1 MHDLSD
7 LNKVLD
13 IAIEIAKSDGA
24 EVPDK
29 KNLGN
34 SFIGLNSKGHR
45 FIYIIGAH
53 GARIHTVELERIKQY
68 MDTNADIKEGSSA
81 STERSNADTEYL
93 KWVYKKIQEKELT
106 HIEAASH
113 LVRSGF
119 EHAHGGVDWAKWNEY
134 IRNHL
139 LERVLEC
146 SPTPG
151 ITHPKDM
158 NYNSDPTLQGEQLYQ
173 INSDDFFVCD
183 WLKKLET
190 SKRAAAIEYIL
201 RLHYELDKKFIT
213 ELSDENDN
221 CLLDTLSVGEIERV
235 AIFLSHKQIKSFYLD
250 SQKLLFASKVG
261 ADAFS
266 LKLRGIYSYLNI
278 ISEISGVDHL
288 NLELLDPKECD
299 KNEYTNEMEGLLS
312 TYYSLFPR
320 ETGAVRR

>member
-1 MHDLSD
+1 MPRPSL
-7 LNKVLD
+7 L
-13 IAIEIAKSDGA
+13 
-24 EVPDK
+24 P
-29 KNLGN
+29 LGTP
-34 SFIGLNSKGHR
+34 G
-45 FIYIIGAH
+45 
-53 GARIHTVELERIKQY
+53 
-68 MDTNADIKEGSSA
+68 
-81 STERSNADTEYL
+81 RSNADTEYL

-106 HIEAASH
+106 HTEAASR

-139 LERVLEC
+139 LESVLEC
-146 SPTPG
+146 APSPS

-158 NYNSDPTLQGEQLYQ
+158 PYNSDPTLQGEQLYQ

-201 RLHYELDKKFIT
+201 RLHHELDKKFIT

-235 AIFLSHKQIKSFYLD
+235 AKFLSHKQIKSFYLD
-250 SQKLLFASKVG
+250 SQKLLFASKHG

-266 LKLRGIYSYLNI
+266 LKLRGIYRCLNI
-278 ISEISGVDHL
+278 ITEISGIDHL
-288 NLELLDPKECD
+288 NLEALDPEECD
-299 KNEYTNEMEGLLS
+299 KTEYTNQMEELIA

-320 ETGAVRR
+320 RIGTVRR